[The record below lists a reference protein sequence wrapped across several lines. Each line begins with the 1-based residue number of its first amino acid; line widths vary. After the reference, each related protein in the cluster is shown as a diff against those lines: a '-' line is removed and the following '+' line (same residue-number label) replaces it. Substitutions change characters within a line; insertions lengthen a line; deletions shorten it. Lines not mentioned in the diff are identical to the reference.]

1 MAYRMTASCIPAAM
15 RYFAERLGRSTLTTP
30 MSEEIE
36 DILDEANDKNSA
48 PTDFAAW
55 PQLSRDKLANAV
67 SSYDWKGRDSKLACL
82 VDFLDSIWQED
93 DSGKRTRRKI
103 VVFSYFRRT
112 LEYLATALRE
122 RGIINRMIHGGIDVD
137 QRELAID
144 DFLERIDVPVLLT
157 SEVGGEGIDL
167 QRASIVVNY
176 DLPWNPMVVEQR
188 IGRVDRIGQESERI
202 IVCNLVVKDSIEE
215 RVVQRLLD
223 KLGIFRESIGE
234 LDPIIG
240 EQIEK
245 LGEQALRGELTEKEL
260 EAYR

>member
-1 MAYRMTASCIPAAM
+1 
-15 RYFAERLGRSTLTTP
+15 
-30 MSEEIE
+30 
-36 DILDEANDKNSA
+36 
-48 PTDFAAW
+48 
-55 PQLSRDKLANAV
+55 
-67 SSYDWKGRDSKLACL
+67 
-82 VDFLDSIWQED
+82 
-93 DSGKRTRRKI
+93 
-103 VVFSYFRRT
+103 
-112 LEYLATALRE
+112 
-122 RGIINRMIHGGIDVD
+122 MIHGGIDVD

-260 EAYR
+260 ERIVEERGDALARQVHEARDMLSRVDGLLAADQGLVDEIRAVTEERQIPSEKDLLRFLNALLAERVPGCQIPKAATRDVTEVDLRGQLPVAIEAAAVELGADASVFARRIMGLYRSI

>member
-1 MAYRMTASCIPAAM
+1 
-15 RYFAERLGRSTLTTP
+15 
-30 MSEEIE
+30 
-36 DILDEANDKNSA
+36 
-48 PTDFAAW
+48 
-55 PQLSRDKLANAV
+55 
-67 SSYDWKGRDSKLACL
+67 
-82 VDFLDSIWQED
+82 
-93 DSGKRTRRKI
+93 GKRTRRKI

-122 RGIINRMIHGGIDVD
+122 RGIVNRMIHGGIDVD

-144 DFLERIDVPVLLT
+144 EFLERIDVPVLLT

-260 EAYR
+260 ERIVEERGDALARQVHEARDMLSRVDGLLAADQGLVDEIRA